1 MTKGCSLAVFAIG
14 SFVLGCSSDGTTSDG
29 GTDAS
34 NDVTTPDAAQEAGKD
49 SGPTGCNSTSNIGMV
64 VPQTFVATDAV
75 TGDGG
80 VLVQGTY
87 ALTAAVVYTGV
98 DGGSGPTGTTYQDTA
113 ILDDAGVYE
122 RVASVINDAGLDG
135 SPLRQNGS
143 FAVDGG
149 SIHVTQTCPAG
160 TQPFTSYDSNGTVFH
175 IYAPAAGPIPAVM
188 FEYTKQ

>member
-1 MTKGCSLAVFAIG
+1 MMKRWGVLGVLAVGVF
-14 SFVLGCSSDGTTSDG
+14 LLRCSSDGTTSDG
-29 GTDAS
+29 GTVA
-34 NDVTTPDAAQEAGKD
+34 TLDAAQEAGTD
-49 SGPTGCNSTSNIGMV
+49 SGPTGCNSASNIGTV
-64 VPQTFVATDAV
+64 VSQTFVATDPV

-87 ALTAAVVYTGV
+87 VLTAAAVYTGV
-98 DGGSGPTGTTYQDTA
+98 DGGSGPTGTTFQDTA
-113 ILDDAGVYE
+113 ILDDAGAYE

-143 FAVDGG
+143 FAIDGG

-160 TQPFTSYDSNGTVFH
+160 SQPFTSYDSNGTVFH
-175 IYAPAAGPIPAVM
+175 IYAPAAGPNPGVM